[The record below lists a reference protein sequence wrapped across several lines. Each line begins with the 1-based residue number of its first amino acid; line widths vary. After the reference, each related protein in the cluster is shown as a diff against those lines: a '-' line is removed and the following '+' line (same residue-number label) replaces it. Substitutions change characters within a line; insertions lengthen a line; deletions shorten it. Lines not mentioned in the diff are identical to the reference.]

1 MKKTKRKAVIN
12 LIIFFLLLA
21 GGIYMAIAG
30 VGQNESGKTAN
41 VPLGLDLQGGLSVTY
56 EIQDEKPTSDEI
68 KATVDKLQ
76 RRVDAYSSEG
86 EVYQEGNDRITVE
99 IPLNTEKVDA
109 HDVLDELGQ
118 PGQLLFLD
126 SENYTI
132 WQQNQNNGTND
143 AYEAVLTGS
152 DIKNAQA
159 GVDDSGTVKDY
170 VVQLQFTDEGAQK
183 FATATAANIGK
194 PIYIIYDGAV
204 ASAPTVQSAI
214 TDGNAVINKISS
226 YDEAES
232 LASTI
237 KIGALPLELKQIQYN
252 IVGAK
257 LGQKAVSTSLIAGAI
272 GFGLVCILMIVLYR
286 FPGFIASLALTG
298 YVVLMLL
305 ILSIRHITLTLPGI
319 AGIILSIGMAVDA
332 NVIIFTRIREEIS
345 AGSGVRA
352 AVKAGFSK
360 ALSAILDGNITTLIA
375 TIVLMILGSGSIKG
389 FAVTLMLGI
398 VLSMFTA
405 LFVTKMLLN
414 SFLELGVQ
422 NPKMYGK
429 AKEPKIHGY
438 VKNFKIC
445 GVASLIVI
453 IAGLAFLGVNH
464 SRIGKSL
471 NYSLEFTG
479 GTSTTATFAEDDVY
493 TLERAESEVAPVIA
507 ETAGID
513 AGTIQIQTVE
523 GNNQVIFKTS
533 ELTEEQSAKI
543 DDLLKSQFKATE
555 VDNQSISSTIS
566 GEMKKDAIVAI
577 AVSSV
582 LMLLYIAFRF
592 SDVKFGVSAVL
603 ALVHDVL
610 VVFAAYSIGTLSVG
624 NTFIACMLTIVGY
637 SINATIVIFDRIR
650 ENMRG
655 RKKVEDEKLK
665 EIVNTSVTE
674 TLTRSIYTSLT
685 TFVMVA
691 ILYVM
696 GVSSIKEFA
705 APLMVGIIG
714 GAYSSVCI
722 TGALWYT
729 MKTFRK
735 NRVAAPAA
743 AAASAKISSEKSE
756 KKVKQPSGQQ
766 TAQQQPKKKNRK
778 RVAERLAAQEATK
791 RQNDEEKSE

>member
-30 VGQNESGKTAN
+30 VGKNESGKTAN

-56 EIQDEKPTSDEI
+56 EIQDEKPSKDEI
-68 KATVDKLQ
+68 VATVDKLQ

-345 AGSGVRA
+345 AGNGVRA

-375 TIVLMILGSGSIKG
+375 TVVLMLLGSGSIKG

-637 SINATIVIFDRIR
+637 SINATIIIFDRIR
-650 ENMRG
+650 ENMRTQ
-655 RKKVEDEKLK
+655 DSK
-665 EIVNTSVTE
+665 ESLEELVNKSIGQTF
-674 TLTRSIYTSLT
+674 TRTIYTSLT
-685 TFVMVA
+685 TFIMVFV
-691 ILYVM
+691 LFVM
-696 GVSSIKEFA
+696 GVTSLKEFTFT
-705 APLMVGIIG
+705 LMLGIVC

-722 TGALWYT
+722 TGPLWYT
-729 MKTFRK
+729 MK
-735 NRVAAPAA
+735 
-743 AAASAKISSEKSE
+743 
-756 KKVKQPSGQQ
+756 KKFS
-766 TAQQQPKKKNRK
+766 KKN
-778 RVAERLAAQEATK
+778 A
-791 RQNDEEKSE
+791 

>member
-204 ASAPTVQSAI
+204 ASSPTVQSAI

-375 TIVLMILGSGSIKG
+375 TVVLMILGSGSIKG

-493 TLERAESEVAPVIA
+493 TLERAESEVAPAIA

-637 SINATIVIFDRIR
+637 SINATIIIFDRIR
-650 ENMRG
+650 ENMRTQ
-655 RKKVEDEKLK
+655 DSK
-665 EIVNTSVTE
+665 ESLEELVNKSIGQTF
-674 TLTRSIYTSLT
+674 TRTIYTSLT
-685 TFVMVA
+685 TFIMVFV
-691 ILYVM
+691 LFVM
-696 GVSSIKEFA
+696 GVTSLKEFTFT
-705 APLMVGIIG
+705 LMLGIVC

-722 TGALWYT
+722 TGPLWYT
-729 MKTFRK
+729 MK
-735 NRVAAPAA
+735 
-743 AAASAKISSEKSE
+743 
-756 KKVKQPSGQQ
+756 KKFS
-766 TAQQQPKKKNRK
+766 KKN
-778 RVAERLAAQEATK
+778 A
-791 RQNDEEKSE
+791 

>member
-1 MKKTKRKAVIN
+1 M
-12 LIIFFLLLA
+12 
-21 GGIYMAIAG
+21 
-30 VGQNESGKTAN
+30 
-41 VPLGLDLQGGLSVTY
+41 
-56 EIQDEKPTSDEI
+56 
-68 KATVDKLQ
+68 
-76 RRVDAYSSEG
+76 
-86 EVYQEGNDRITVE
+86 YQEGNDRITVE

-170 VVQLQFTDEGAQK
+170 VVQLQFTDERVRRSLQLQLQPI
-183 FATATAANIGK
+183 FGK
-194 PIYIIYDGAV
+194 SQSISSMMEPLQVLQLYR
-204 ASAPTVQSAI
+204 VQSQN
-214 TDGNAVINKISS
+214 GNAVINKISS

-375 TIVLMILGSGSIKG
+375 TVVLMILGSGSIKG

-624 NTFIACMLTIVGY
+624 NTFIACMLTIVGTR
-637 SINATIVIFDRIR
+637 STRQSLSSTVFVRICGHRIV
-650 ENMRG
+650 
-655 RKKVEDEKLK
+655 KKVWKSL
-665 EIVNTSVTE
+665 S
-674 TLTRSIYTSLT
+674 TR
-685 TFVMVA
+685 
-691 ILYVM
+691 
-696 GVSSIKEFA
+696 VSDRH
-705 APLMVGIIG
+705 L
-714 GAYSSVCI
+714 
-722 TGALWYT
+722 
-729 MKTFRK
+729 
-735 NRVAAPAA
+735 
-743 AAASAKISSEKSE
+743 
-756 KKVKQPSGQQ
+756 
-766 TAQQQPKKKNRK
+766 
-778 RVAERLAAQEATK
+778 QE
-791 RQNDEEKSE
+791 QFIHP

>member
-30 VGQNESGKTAN
+30 VGKNESGKTAN

-56 EIQDEKPTSDEI
+56 EIQDEKPSKDEI
-68 KATVDKLQ
+68 DATVDKLQ
-76 RRVDAYSSEG
+76 RRVDEYSSEG
-86 EVYQEGNDRITVE
+86 EVYQEGDDRITVE

-170 VVQLQFTDEGAQK
+170 VVQLQFTEEGAQK

-194 PIYIIYDGAV
+194 PIYIIYDGKV

-345 AGSGVRA
+345 AGNGVRA

-375 TIVLMILGSGSIKG
+375 TVVLMLLGSGSIKG

-453 IAGLAFLGVNH
+453 IAGFAFLGVNH

-637 SINATIVIFDRIR
+637 SINATIIIFDRIR
-650 ENMRG
+650 ENMRTQ
-655 RKKVEDEKLK
+655 DSK
-665 EIVNTSVTE
+665 ESLEELVNKSIGQTF
-674 TLTRSIYTSLT
+674 TRTIYTSLT
-685 TFVMVA
+685 TFIMVFV
-691 ILYVM
+691 LFVM
-696 GVSSIKEFA
+696 GVTSLKEFTFT
-705 APLMVGIIG
+705 LMLGIVC

-722 TGALWYT
+722 TGPLWYT
-729 MKTFRK
+729 MK
-735 NRVAAPAA
+735 
-743 AAASAKISSEKSE
+743 
-756 KKVKQPSGQQ
+756 KKFS
-766 TAQQQPKKKNRK
+766 KKN
-778 RVAERLAAQEATK
+778 A
-791 RQNDEEKSE
+791 

>member
-30 VGQNESGKTAN
+30 VGKNESGKTAN

-56 EIQDEKPTSDEI
+56 EIQDEKPSSDEI
-68 KATVDKLQ
+68 NATVDKLQ

-126 SENYTI
+126 PTNYTI
-132 WQQNQNNGTND
+132 WQSNQSNGTND
-143 AYEAVLTGS
+143 AYEAALTGS

-183 FATATAANIGK
+183 FAAVTSANIGK

-204 ASAPTVQSAI
+204 ASAPTVQAAI

-226 YDEAES
+226 YEEAEN

-272 GFGLVCILMIVLYR
+272 GFALVCVLMIVLYR

-345 AGSGVRA
+345 AGNGVRA

-375 TIVLMILGSGSIKG
+375 TVVLMALGSGSIKG

-445 GVASLIVI
+445 GIASLIVI
-453 IAGLAFLGVNH
+453 VAGLAFLGVNH

-479 GTSTTATFAEDDVY
+479 GTSTTATFAEDNVY
-493 TLERAESEVAPVIA
+493 TLERAESEVAPAIA
-507 ETAGID
+507 EAVGID

-523 GNNQVIFKTS
+523 GTNQVIFKTA
-533 ELTEEQSAKI
+533 ELTEEQSAKV
-543 DDLLKSQFKATE
+543 DDLLKSQFAATE

-637 SINATIVIFDRIR
+637 SINATIIIFDRIR
-650 ENMRG
+650 ENMRTQ
-655 RKKVEDEKLK
+655 DSK
-665 EIVNTSVTE
+665 ESLEELVNKSIGQTF
-674 TLTRSIYTSLT
+674 TRTIYTSLT
-685 TFVMVA
+685 TFIMVFV
-691 ILYVM
+691 LFVM
-696 GVSSIKEFA
+696 GVASLKEFTFT
-705 APLMVGIIG
+705 LMLGIVC

-722 TGALWYT
+722 TGPLWYT
-729 MKTFRK
+729 MK
-735 NRVAAPAA
+735 
-743 AAASAKISSEKSE
+743 
-756 KKVKQPSGQQ
+756 KKF
-766 TAQQQPKKKNRK
+766 AKKN
-778 RVAERLAAQEATK
+778 A
-791 RQNDEEKSE
+791 

>member
-375 TIVLMILGSGSIKG
+375 TVVLMILGSGSIKG

-637 SINATIVIFDRIR
+637 SINATIIIFDRIR
-650 ENMRG
+650 ENMRTQ
-655 RKKVEDEKLK
+655 DSK
-665 EIVNTSVTE
+665 ESLEELVNKSIGQTF
-674 TLTRSIYTSLT
+674 TRTIYTSQS
-685 TFVMVA
+685 TFIMVVV
-691 ILYVM
+691 LFVM
-696 GVSSIKEFA
+696 GVTSLKEFTFT
-705 APLMVGIIG
+705 LMLGIVC

-722 TGALWYT
+722 TGPLWYT
-729 MKTFRK
+729 MK
-735 NRVAAPAA
+735 
-743 AAASAKISSEKSE
+743 
-756 KKVKQPSGQQ
+756 KKFS
-766 TAQQQPKKKNRK
+766 KKN
-778 RVAERLAAQEATK
+778 A
-791 RQNDEEKSE
+791 

>member
-305 ILSIRHITLTLPGI
+305 ILSIRHTTLTLPGI

-375 TIVLMILGSGSIKG
+375 TVVLMILGSGSIKG

-637 SINATIVIFDRIR
+637 SINATIIIFDRIR
-650 ENMRG
+650 ENMRTQ
-655 RKKVEDEKLK
+655 DSK
-665 EIVNTSVTE
+665 ESLEELVNKSIGQTF
-674 TLTRSIYTSLT
+674 TRTIYTSLT
-685 TFVMVA
+685 TFIMVFV
-691 ILYVM
+691 LFVM
-696 GVSSIKEFA
+696 GVTSLKEFTFT
-705 APLMVGIIG
+705 LMLGIVC

-722 TGALWYT
+722 TGPLWYT
-729 MKTFRK
+729 MK
-735 NRVAAPAA
+735 
-743 AAASAKISSEKSE
+743 
-756 KKVKQPSGQQ
+756 KKFS
-766 TAQQQPKKKNRK
+766 KKN
-778 RVAERLAAQEATK
+778 A
-791 RQNDEEKSE
+791 

>member
-126 SENYTI
+126 SKNYTI

-375 TIVLMILGSGSIKG
+375 TVVLMILGSGSIKG

-637 SINATIVIFDRIR
+637 SINATIIIFDRIR
-650 ENMRG
+650 ENMRTQ
-655 RKKVEDEKLK
+655 DSK
-665 EIVNTSVTE
+665 ESLEELVNKSIGQTF
-674 TLTRSIYTSLT
+674 TRTIYTSLT
-685 TFVMVA
+685 TFIMVFV
-691 ILYVM
+691 LFVM
-696 GVSSIKEFA
+696 GVTSLKEFTFT
-705 APLMVGIIG
+705 LMLGIVC

-722 TGALWYT
+722 TGPLWYT
-729 MKTFRK
+729 MK
-735 NRVAAPAA
+735 
-743 AAASAKISSEKSE
+743 
-756 KKVKQPSGQQ
+756 KKFS
-766 TAQQQPKKKNRK
+766 KKN
-778 RVAERLAAQEATK
+778 A
-791 RQNDEEKSE
+791 

>member
-360 ALSAILDGNITTLIA
+360 ALSAIMDGNITTLIA
-375 TIVLMILGSGSIKG
+375 TVVLMILGSGSIKG

-637 SINATIVIFDRIR
+637 SINATIIIFDRIR
-650 ENMRG
+650 ENMRTQ
-655 RKKVEDEKLK
+655 DSK
-665 EIVNTSVTE
+665 ESLEELVNKSIGQTF
-674 TLTRSIYTSLT
+674 TRTIYTSLT
-685 TFVMVA
+685 TFIMVFV
-691 ILYVM
+691 LFVM
-696 GVSSIKEFA
+696 GVTSLKEFTFT
-705 APLMVGIIG
+705 LMLGIVC

-722 TGALWYT
+722 TGPLWYT
-729 MKTFRK
+729 MK
-735 NRVAAPAA
+735 
-743 AAASAKISSEKSE
+743 
-756 KKVKQPSGQQ
+756 KKFS
-766 TAQQQPKKKNRK
+766 KKN
-778 RVAERLAAQEATK
+778 A
-791 RQNDEEKSE
+791 

>member
-12 LIIFFLLLA
+12 LIIFFMLLA

-375 TIVLMILGSGSIKG
+375 TVVLMILGSGSIKG

-637 SINATIVIFDRIR
+637 SINATIIIFDRIR
-650 ENMRG
+650 ENMRTQ
-655 RKKVEDEKLK
+655 DSK
-665 EIVNTSVTE
+665 ESLEELVNKSIGQTF
-674 TLTRSIYTSLT
+674 TRTIYTSLT
-685 TFVMVA
+685 TFIMVFV
-691 ILYVM
+691 LFVM
-696 GVSSIKEFA
+696 GVTSLKEFTFT
-705 APLMVGIIG
+705 LMLGIVC

-722 TGALWYT
+722 TGPLWYT
-729 MKTFRK
+729 MK
-735 NRVAAPAA
+735 
-743 AAASAKISSEKSE
+743 
-756 KKVKQPSGQQ
+756 KKFS
-766 TAQQQPKKKNRK
+766 KKN
-778 RVAERLAAQEATK
+778 A
-791 RQNDEEKSE
+791 

>member
-132 WQQNQNNGTND
+132 WQKNQNNGTND

-272 GFGLVCILMIVLYR
+272 GFGLVCILMIILYR

-493 TLERAESEVAPVIA
+493 TLERAESEVAPAIA

-577 AVSSV
+577 AISSV

-637 SINATIVIFDRIR
+637 SINATIIIFDRIR
-650 ENMRG
+650 ENMRTQ
-655 RKKVEDEKLK
+655 DSK
-665 EIVNTSVTE
+665 ESLEELVNKSIGQTF
-674 TLTRSIYTSLT
+674 TRTIYTSLT
-685 TFVMVA
+685 TFIMVFV
-691 ILYVM
+691 LFVM
-696 GVSSIKEFA
+696 GVTSLKEFTFT
-705 APLMVGIIG
+705 LMLGIVC

-722 TGALWYT
+722 TGPLWYT
-729 MKTFRK
+729 MK
-735 NRVAAPAA
+735 
-743 AAASAKISSEKSE
+743 
-756 KKVKQPSGQQ
+756 KKFS
-766 TAQQQPKKKNRK
+766 KKN
-778 RVAERLAAQEATK
+778 A
-791 RQNDEEKSE
+791 

>member
-76 RRVDAYSSEG
+76 RRVDSYSSEG
-86 EVYQEGNDRITVE
+86 DVYQEGDDRITVE

-109 HDVLDELGQ
+109 HDVLDQLGQ

-170 VVQLQFTDEGAQK
+170 VVQLQFTEEGAQK

-194 PIYIIYDGAV
+194 PIYIIYDGKV

-214 TDGNAVINKISS
+214 TDGNAVINKISN
-226 YDEAES
+226 YDEAEN
-232 LASTI
+232 LAATI

-272 GFGLVCILMIVLYR
+272 GFGLVCILMIILYR

-345 AGSGVRA
+345 AGNSVRA
-352 AVKAGFSK
+352 AVKSGFSK

-375 TIVLMILGSGSIKG
+375 TVVLMILGSGSIKG

-637 SINATIVIFDRIR
+637 SINATIIIFDRIR
-650 ENMRG
+650 ENMRTQ
-655 RKKVEDEKLK
+655 DSK
-665 EIVNTSVTE
+665 ESLEELVNKSIGQTF
-674 TLTRSIYTSLT
+674 TRTIYTSLT
-685 TFVMVA
+685 TFIMVFV
-691 ILYVM
+691 LFVM
-696 GVSSIKEFA
+696 GVTSLKEFTFT
-705 APLMVGIIG
+705 LMLGIVC

-722 TGALWYT
+722 TGPLWYT
-729 MKTFRK
+729 MK
-735 NRVAAPAA
+735 
-743 AAASAKISSEKSE
+743 
-756 KKVKQPSGQQ
+756 KKFS
-766 TAQQQPKKKNRK
+766 KKN
-778 RVAERLAAQEATK
+778 A
-791 RQNDEEKSE
+791 

>member
-375 TIVLMILGSGSIKG
+375 TVVLMILGSGSIKG

-637 SINATIVIFDRIR
+637 SINATIIIFDRIR
-650 ENMRG
+650 ENMRTQ
-655 RKKVEDEKLK
+655 DSK
-665 EIVNTSVTE
+665 ESLEELVNKSIGQTF
-674 TLTRSIYTSLT
+674 TRTIYTSLT
-685 TFVMVA
+685 TFIMVFV
-691 ILYVM
+691 LFVM
-696 GVSSIKEFA
+696 GVTSLKEFTFT
-705 APLMVGIIG
+705 LMLGI
-714 GAYSSVCI
+714 VCSF
-722 TGALWYT
+722 L
-729 MKTFRK
+729 
-735 NRVAAPAA
+735 N
-743 AAASAKISSEKSE
+743 
-756 KKVKQPSGQQ
+756 
-766 TAQQQPKKKNRK
+766 
-778 RVAERLAAQEATK
+778 L
-791 RQNDEEKSE
+791 

>member
-375 TIVLMILGSGSIKG
+375 TVVLMILGSGSIKG

-555 VDNQSISSTIS
+555 VYNQSISSTIS

-637 SINATIVIFDRIR
+637 SINATIIIFDRIR
-650 ENMRG
+650 ENMRTQ
-655 RKKVEDEKLK
+655 DSK
-665 EIVNTSVTE
+665 ESLEELVNKSIGQTF
-674 TLTRSIYTSLT
+674 TRTIYTSLT
-685 TFVMVA
+685 TFIMVFV
-691 ILYVM
+691 LFVM
-696 GVSSIKEFA
+696 GVTSLKEFTFT
-705 APLMVGIIG
+705 LMLGIVC

-722 TGALWYT
+722 TGPLWYT
-729 MKTFRK
+729 MK
-735 NRVAAPAA
+735 
-743 AAASAKISSEKSE
+743 
-756 KKVKQPSGQQ
+756 KKFS
-766 TAQQQPKKKNRK
+766 KKN
-778 RVAERLAAQEATK
+778 A
-791 RQNDEEKSE
+791 

>member
-30 VGQNESGKTAN
+30 VGKNESGKTAN

-56 EIQDEKPTSDEI
+56 EIQDEKPSKDEI
-68 KATVDKLQ
+68 DATVDKLQ
-76 RRVDAYSSEG
+76 RRVDEYSSEG
-86 EVYQEGNDRITVE
+86 EVYQEGDDRITVE

-109 HDVLDELGQ
+109 HDVLDQLGQ

-126 SENYTI
+126 SKNYTI

-170 VVQLQFTDEGAQK
+170 VVQLQFTEEGAQK

-194 PIYIIYDGAV
+194 PIYIIYDGKV

-214 TDGNAVINKISS
+214 TDGNAVINKISN
-226 YDEAES
+226 YDEAEN
-232 LASTI
+232 LAATI

-257 LGQKAVSTSLIAGAI
+257 LGQKAVSTSLIAGAV

-286 FPGFIASLALTG
+286 FPGFLASLALTG

-345 AGSGVRA
+345 AGSGVRV

-375 TIVLMILGSGSIKG
+375 TVVLMLLGSGSIKG

-479 GTSTTATFAEDDVY
+479 GTSTTATFADDDIY
-493 TLERAESEVAPVIA
+493 TLERAESEVAPAIA
-507 ETAGID
+507 EAVGID

-592 SDVKFGVSAVL
+592 SDVKFGISAVL

-637 SINATIVIFDRIR
+637 SINATIIIFDRIR
-650 ENMRG
+650 ENMRTQ
-655 RKKVEDEKLK
+655 DSK
-665 EIVNTSVTE
+665 ESLEALVNKSIGQTF
-674 TLTRSIYTSLT
+674 TRTIYTSLT
-685 TFVMVA
+685 TFIMVFV
-691 ILYVM
+691 LFVM
-696 GVSSIKEFA
+696 GVTSLKEFTFT
-705 APLMVGIIG
+705 LMLGIVC

-722 TGALWYT
+722 TGPLWYT
-729 MKTFRK
+729 MKKHT
-735 NRVAAPAA
+735 
-743 AAASAKISSEKSE
+743 
-756 KKVKQPSGQQ
+756 
-766 TAQQQPKKKNRK
+766 KKK
-778 RVAERLAAQEATK
+778 A
-791 RQNDEEKSE
+791 

>member
-30 VGQNESGKTAN
+30 VGKNESGKTAN

-76 RRVDAYSSEG
+76 RRVDEYSSEG
-86 EVYQEGNDRITVE
+86 EVYQEGDDRITVE

-109 HDVLDELGQ
+109 HDVLDQLGQ

-132 WQQNQNNGTND
+132 WQQNQNNGTSD

-170 VVQLQFTDEGAQK
+170 VVQLQFTEEGAQK

-194 PIYIIYDGAV
+194 PIYIIYDGKV

-214 TDGNAVINKISS
+214 TDGNAVINKISN
-226 YDEAES
+226 YDEAEN
-232 LASTI
+232 LAATI
-237 KIGALPLELKQIQYN
+237 KIGALPLELRQIQYN

-272 GFGLVCILMIVLYR
+272 GFGLVCILMIILYR
-286 FPGFIASLALTG
+286 FPGVIASLALTG

-375 TIVLMILGSGSIKG
+375 TVVLMILGSGSIKG

-445 GVASLIVI
+445 GIASLIVI

-493 TLERAESEVAPVIA
+493 TLERAESEVAPAIA
-507 ETAGID
+507 EAVGID

-637 SINATIVIFDRIR
+637 SINATIIIFDRIR
-650 ENMRG
+650 ENMRTQ
-655 RKKVEDEKLK
+655 DSK
-665 EIVNTSVTE
+665 ESLEELVNKSIGQTF
-674 TLTRSIYTSLT
+674 TRTIYTSLT
-685 TFVMVA
+685 TFIMVFV
-691 ILYVM
+691 LFVM
-696 GVSSIKEFA
+696 GVTSLKEFTFT
-705 APLMVGIIG
+705 LMLGIVC

-722 TGALWYT
+722 TGPLWYT
-729 MKTFRK
+729 MK
-735 NRVAAPAA
+735 
-743 AAASAKISSEKSE
+743 
-756 KKVKQPSGQQ
+756 KKFS
-766 TAQQQPKKKNRK
+766 KKN
-778 RVAERLAAQEATK
+778 A
-791 RQNDEEKSE
+791 

>member
-360 ALSAILDGNITTLIA
+360 ALSAIFDGNITTLIA
-375 TIVLMILGSGSIKG
+375 TVVLMILGSGSIKG

-637 SINATIVIFDRIR
+637 SINATIIIFDRIR
-650 ENMRG
+650 ENMRTQ
-655 RKKVEDEKLK
+655 DSK
-665 EIVNTSVTE
+665 ESLEELVNKSIGQTF
-674 TLTRSIYTSLT
+674 TRTIYTSLT
-685 TFVMVA
+685 TFIMVFV
-691 ILYVM
+691 LFVM
-696 GVSSIKEFA
+696 GVTSLKEFTFT
-705 APLMVGIIG
+705 LMLGIVC

-722 TGALWYT
+722 TGPLWYT
-729 MKTFRK
+729 MK
-735 NRVAAPAA
+735 
-743 AAASAKISSEKSE
+743 
-756 KKVKQPSGQQ
+756 KKFS
-766 TAQQQPKKKNRK
+766 KKN
-778 RVAERLAAQEATK
+778 A
-791 RQNDEEKSE
+791 

>member
-345 AGSGVRA
+345 AGNGVRA

-375 TIVLMILGSGSIKG
+375 TIVLMVLGSGSIKG

-637 SINATIVIFDRIR
+637 SINATIIIFDRIR
-650 ENMRG
+650 ENMRTQ
-655 RKKVEDEKLK
+655 DSK
-665 EIVNTSVTE
+665 ESLEELVNKSIGQTF
-674 TLTRSIYTSLT
+674 TRTIYTSLT
-685 TFVMVA
+685 TFIMVFV
-691 ILYVM
+691 LFVM
-696 GVSSIKEFA
+696 GVTSLKEFTFT
-705 APLMVGIIG
+705 LMLGIVC

-722 TGALWYT
+722 TGPLWYT
-729 MKTFRK
+729 MK
-735 NRVAAPAA
+735 
-743 AAASAKISSEKSE
+743 
-756 KKVKQPSGQQ
+756 KKFS
-766 TAQQQPKKKNRK
+766 KKN
-778 RVAERLAAQEATK
+778 A
-791 RQNDEEKSE
+791 

>member
-375 TIVLMILGSGSIKG
+375 TVVLMILGSGSIKG

-414 SFLELGVQ
+414 SFLEIGVQ

-637 SINATIVIFDRIR
+637 SINATIIIFDRIR
-650 ENMRG
+650 ENMRTQ
-655 RKKVEDEKLK
+655 DSK
-665 EIVNTSVTE
+665 ESLEELVNKSIGQTF
-674 TLTRSIYTSLT
+674 TRTIYTSLT
-685 TFVMVA
+685 TFIMVFV
-691 ILYVM
+691 LFVM
-696 GVSSIKEFA
+696 GVTSLKEFTFT
-705 APLMVGIIG
+705 LMLGIVC

-722 TGALWYT
+722 TGPLWYT
-729 MKTFRK
+729 MK
-735 NRVAAPAA
+735 
-743 AAASAKISSEKSE
+743 
-756 KKVKQPSGQQ
+756 KKFS
-766 TAQQQPKKKNRK
+766 KKN
-778 RVAERLAAQEATK
+778 A
-791 RQNDEEKSE
+791 

>member
-375 TIVLMILGSGSIKG
+375 TVVLMILGSGSIKG

-582 LMLLYIAFRF
+582 LLLLYIAFRF

-637 SINATIVIFDRIR
+637 SINATIIIFDRIR
-650 ENMRG
+650 ENMRTQ
-655 RKKVEDEKLK
+655 DSK
-665 EIVNTSVTE
+665 ESLEELVNKSIGQTF
-674 TLTRSIYTSLT
+674 TRTIYTSLT
-685 TFVMVA
+685 TFIMVFV
-691 ILYVM
+691 LFVM
-696 GVSSIKEFA
+696 GVTSLKEFTFT
-705 APLMVGIIG
+705 LMLGIVC

-722 TGALWYT
+722 TGPLWYT
-729 MKTFRK
+729 MK
-735 NRVAAPAA
+735 
-743 AAASAKISSEKSE
+743 
-756 KKVKQPSGQQ
+756 KKFS
-766 TAQQQPKKKNRK
+766 KKN
-778 RVAERLAAQEATK
+778 A
-791 RQNDEEKSE
+791 

>member
-170 VVQLQFTDEGAQK
+170 VVQLQFIDEGAQK

-375 TIVLMILGSGSIKG
+375 TVVLMILGSGSIKG

-637 SINATIVIFDRIR
+637 SINATIIIFDRIR
-650 ENMRG
+650 ENMRTQ
-655 RKKVEDEKLK
+655 DSK
-665 EIVNTSVTE
+665 ESLEELVNKSIGQTF
-674 TLTRSIYTSLT
+674 TRTIYTSLT
-685 TFVMVA
+685 TFIMVFV
-691 ILYVM
+691 LFVM
-696 GVSSIKEFA
+696 GVTSLKEFTFT
-705 APLMVGIIG
+705 LMLGIVC

-722 TGALWYT
+722 TGPLWYT
-729 MKTFRK
+729 MK
-735 NRVAAPAA
+735 
-743 AAASAKISSEKSE
+743 
-756 KKVKQPSGQQ
+756 KKFS
-766 TAQQQPKKKNRK
+766 KKN
-778 RVAERLAAQEATK
+778 A
-791 RQNDEEKSE
+791 

>member
-30 VGQNESGKTAN
+30 VGKNESGKTAN
-41 VPLGLDLQGGLSVTY
+41 VPLGLDLQGGLSVPY

-76 RRVDAYSSEG
+76 RRVDEYSSEG
-86 EVYQEGNDRITVE
+86 EVYQEGDDRITVE

-109 HDVLDELGQ
+109 HDVLDQLGQ

-132 WQQNQNNGTND
+132 WQQNQNNGTSD

-170 VVQLQFTDEGAQK
+170 VVQLQFTEEGAQK

-194 PIYIIYDGAV
+194 PIYIIYDGKV
-204 ASAPTVQSAI
+204 ASAPTVQRAI
-214 TDGNAVINKISS
+214 TDGNAVINKISN
-226 YDEAES
+226 YDEAEN
-232 LASTI
+232 LAATI

-257 LGQKAVSTSLIAGAI
+257 LGQKAVSTSLVAGAI
-272 GFGLVCILMIVLYR
+272 GFGLVCILMIILYR
-286 FPGFIASLALTG
+286 FPGVIASLALTG

-375 TIVLMILGSGSIKG
+375 TVVLMILGSGSIKG

-445 GVASLIVI
+445 GIASLIVI

-493 TLERAESEVAPVIA
+493 TLERAESEVAPAIA
-507 ETAGID
+507 EAVGID

-637 SINATIVIFDRIR
+637 SINATIIIFDRIR
-650 ENMRG
+650 ENMRTQ
-655 RKKVEDEKLK
+655 DSK
-665 EIVNTSVTE
+665 ESLEELVNKSIGQTF
-674 TLTRSIYTSLT
+674 TRTIYTSLT
-685 TFVMVA
+685 TFIMVFV
-691 ILYVM
+691 LFVM
-696 GVSSIKEFA
+696 GVTSLKEFTFT
-705 APLMVGIIG
+705 LMLGIVC

-722 TGALWYT
+722 TGPLWYT
-729 MKTFRK
+729 MK
-735 NRVAAPAA
+735 
-743 AAASAKISSEKSE
+743 
-756 KKVKQPSGQQ
+756 KKFS
-766 TAQQQPKKKNRK
+766 KKN
-778 RVAERLAAQEATK
+778 A
-791 RQNDEEKSE
+791 

>member
-375 TIVLMILGSGSIKG
+375 TVVLMILGSGSIKG

-493 TLERAESEVAPVIA
+493 TLERAESEVASVIA

-637 SINATIVIFDRIR
+637 SINATIIIFDRIR
-650 ENMRG
+650 ENMRTQ
-655 RKKVEDEKLK
+655 DSK
-665 EIVNTSVTE
+665 ESLEELVNKSIGQTF
-674 TLTRSIYTSLT
+674 TRTIYTSLT
-685 TFVMVA
+685 TFIMVFV
-691 ILYVM
+691 LFVM
-696 GVSSIKEFA
+696 GVTSLKEFTFT
-705 APLMVGIIG
+705 LMLGIVC

-722 TGALWYT
+722 TGPLWYT
-729 MKTFRK
+729 MK
-735 NRVAAPAA
+735 
-743 AAASAKISSEKSE
+743 
-756 KKVKQPSGQQ
+756 KKFS
-766 TAQQQPKKKNRK
+766 KKN
-778 RVAERLAAQEATK
+778 A
-791 RQNDEEKSE
+791 

>member
-68 KATVDKLQ
+68 NATVDKLQ

-375 TIVLMILGSGSIKG
+375 TVVLMILGSGSIKG

-637 SINATIVIFDRIR
+637 SINATIIIFDRIR
-650 ENMRG
+650 ENMRTQ
-655 RKKVEDEKLK
+655 DSK
-665 EIVNTSVTE
+665 ESLEELVNKSIGQTF
-674 TLTRSIYTSLT
+674 TRTIYTSLT
-685 TFVMVA
+685 TFIMVFV
-691 ILYVM
+691 LFVM
-696 GVSSIKEFA
+696 GVTSLKEFTFT
-705 APLMVGIIG
+705 LMLGIVC

-722 TGALWYT
+722 TGPLWYT
-729 MKTFRK
+729 MK
-735 NRVAAPAA
+735 
-743 AAASAKISSEKSE
+743 
-756 KKVKQPSGQQ
+756 KKFS
-766 TAQQQPKKKNRK
+766 KKN
-778 RVAERLAAQEATK
+778 A
-791 RQNDEEKSE
+791 

>member
-1 MKKTKRKAVIN
+1 MKKTKSKAVIN

-30 VGQNESGKTAN
+30 VGQNESGKTVN

-76 RRVDAYSSEG
+76 RRVDSYSSEG
-86 EVYQEGNDRITVE
+86 EVYQEGDDRITVE

-109 HDVLDELGQ
+109 HDVLDQLGQ

-132 WQQNQNNGTND
+132 WQKNQNNGTND

-170 VVQLQFTDEGAQK
+170 VVQLQFTEEGAQK

-194 PIYIIYDGAV
+194 PIYIIYDGKV

-214 TDGNAVINKISS
+214 TDGNAVINKISN
-226 YDEAES
+226 YDEAEN
-232 LASTI
+232 LAATI

-272 GFGLVCILMIVLYR
+272 GFGLVCILMIILYR

-375 TIVLMILGSGSIKG
+375 TVVLMILGSGSIKG

-637 SINATIVIFDRIR
+637 SINATIIIFDRIR
-650 ENMRG
+650 ENMRTQ
-655 RKKVEDEKLK
+655 DSK
-665 EIVNTSVTE
+665 ESLEELVNKSIGQTF
-674 TLTRSIYTSLT
+674 TRTIYTSLT
-685 TFVMVA
+685 TFIMVFV
-691 ILYVM
+691 LFVM
-696 GVSSIKEFA
+696 GVTSLKEFTFT
-705 APLMVGIIG
+705 LMLGIVC

-722 TGALWYT
+722 TGPLWYT
-729 MKTFRK
+729 MK
-735 NRVAAPAA
+735 
-743 AAASAKISSEKSE
+743 
-756 KKVKQPSGQQ
+756 KKFS
-766 TAQQQPKKKNRK
+766 KKN
-778 RVAERLAAQEATK
+778 A
-791 RQNDEEKSE
+791 